1 MERARGLG
9 RGLGALIGEQDAV
22 RPRETVVEIPVEE
35 IRPSRYQPRQGM
47 DDAALHELA
56 ESIREHGVLQP
67 VVVRR
72 GEWGY
77 ELIVGERRFR
87 AAQLAGLARVPAC
100 IRDYSDEQTLEV
112 ALVENLQREDISAL
126 EAARAYRRLAD
137 EFGLT
142 QEQIAAKVGKSRS
155 AVANTLRLLQLSPR
169 EQRRLEA
176 GEITEGHARA
186 LLSSAPDQ
194 RERMLEEILRG
205 RSSVREAE
213 EMARGARAAE
223 TAAGEKGAR
232 RKTTDA
238 NLAAVEGRLRERL
251 GTRVQIQRRGSK
263 GAISIEFYSDEDLE
277 RLLRLLGVE
286 G

>member
-1 MERARGLG
+1 MERTRGLG
-9 RGLGALIGEQDAV
+9 RGLGALIGEQDAM
-22 RPRETVVEIPVEE
+22 RPREAVVDIPVAE
-35 IRPSRYQPRQGM
+35 IRPNRYQPRQTM
-47 DDAALHELA
+47 DDASLHELA

-72 GEWGY
+72 SEQGY
-77 ELIVGERRFR
+77 ELIAGERRFR
-87 AAQLAGLARVPAC
+87 ASQLAGLARVPAC
-100 IRDYSDEQTLEV
+100 VRDYTDEQALEV

-126 EAARAYRRLAD
+126 EAARAYRRLSD

-155 AVANTLRLLQLSPR
+155 AVANTMRLLQLSPR

-186 LLSSAPDQ
+186 LLATAPEQ
-194 RERMLEEILRG
+194 RERMLEEILQG

-213 EMARGARAAE
+213 EMARGGRASE
-223 TAAGEKGAR
+223 TGAGEKPER
-232 RKTTDA
+232 RRAADA
-238 NLAAVEGRLRERL
+238 NLSAVEGRLREWL
-251 GTRVQIQRRGSK
+251 GTRVLIQRRGSK

-277 RLLRLLGVE
+277 RLVRLLGVE